1 MHVIREHVNL
11 LAVSDVRL
19 SYGQAPLAVG
29 GALHFQLCTD
39 VCTNLDWRSTIFSEF
54 VVERLRWAR
63 HRMHSLRSC
72 RAMALLYRQV
82 VFVLLAMDVC
92 MHGGTASSIGES
104 GVFDGNKQTE
114 TKPTS
119 PQMTVSPLCPANQD
133 YLRIEASDN
142 ARKALTGWLARDTAR
157 LVFIYFD
164 LVVGNRTYHPGSCP
178 DDGLSAIDAQT
189 PLAWVL
195 TSGGPNGGG
204 LGSHSF
210 AHAYLTL
217 PVSYPRIYSLG
228 ILGNQFVGRLHH
240 EVYRMKVFVD
250 NSSTSQIDKESCW
263 NKLDKTEKSSI
274 MLNVVQLFVSD
285 LDADGSTNT
294 TSWNF
299 CYSDPIANSEHLPY
313 STSPL
318 VPHTPAYVCKDES
331 GSMQRL
337 QRDPY
342 LKGLFAVFIGLSLGT
357 LVVQFYILSKGLE
370 YLRVWGSNVESP
382 LWADNRGRTFNKK
395 GFFNKLH
402 LPVHVTIGGLL
413 SSDIVFGPRAFRR
426 LKWIVLW
433 GICCLLYAIWPNIL
447 VQMILIPTSPI
458 ARLGVSSSET
468 FGEKLPCKQLASRS
482 ANHQFPYI
490 STSFYCVCGP
500 VFAILSFLAVALYLP
515 KSSGVPEILS
525 LVSKS
530 FTYPLASI
538 LLNVTAYLR
547 MVVLFPLGRPDLVEN
562 YSDSE
567 TKPTRLLTRCLVV
580 TGTFLLA
587 QLIFWVPFLISAGV
601 ALFLCLIGTV
611 ACGATGIIQTF
622 DSPHEKGQVFI
633 IAWIPLSA
641 LAVVFYI
648 QGSELLMFIILSSV
662 SLYITYPLQTFLI
675 LSWSLALI
683 VETQNLLQDYRS
695 PLLAVQ
701 KKFVNKVKTLS
712 TGYVRL
718 DKNEDNSIKAFRL
731 CLEKVSKDGDNID
744 WKIFFRKAEHIWNR
758 VSLGLLTCINGS
770 EHTFD
775 SGTSMVELYFVRG
788 ALSWL
793 DLRKDKVRNKNPV
806 LAKLQEVLWMRFF
819 SLLCKL
825 VLLVFLFLSLI
836 MLLLAFNSLWKD
848 PSPKDTNSLLLT
860 IVVVPLYTFV
870 RTKLKSSSLTDDQQL
885 MFESMLEEE
894 LDACFNGL
902 VSRVSKPYK
911 HVCIGACTNTS

>member
-1 MHVIREHVNL
+1 M
-11 LAVSDVRL
+11 
-19 SYGQAPLAVG
+19 
-29 GALHFQLCTD
+29 ALFYTQVT
-39 VCTNLDWRSTIFSEF
+39 F
-54 VVERLRWAR
+54 VVILI
-63 HRMHSLRSC
+63 
-72 RAMALLYRQV
+72 MA
-82 VFVLLAMDVC
+82 VC
-92 MHGGTASSIGES
+92 MHGGTAASIGES
-104 GVFDGNKQTE
+104 GVFDGNKQTLAR
-114 TKPTS
+114 PTS
-119 PQMTVSPLCPANQD
+119 PPMTVSPLCPASQD

-142 ARKALTGWLARDTAR
+142 ARQALSGWLARDTAR

-164 LVVGNRTYHPGSCP
+164 LVVGNLTYHPGSCP
-178 DDGLSAIDAQT
+178 DDGVSAIDAQT

-195 TSGGPNGGG
+195 TSGGPNGGGG

-250 NSSTSQIDKESCW
+250 NSSTSRTDKESCW

-285 LDADGSTNT
+285 LEADVSTNT

-313 STSPL
+313 STSLL

-342 LKGLFAVFIGLSLGT
+342 LKGLFAVFIGLSLGP

-370 YLRVWGSNVESP
+370 YLRVWGSEVEWP
-382 LWADNRGRTFNKK
+382 LSVDNRGRTFNKK

-413 SSDIVFGPRAFRR
+413 SSDIVFGRRAFRR
-426 LKWIVLW
+426 LKWIFLW
-433 GICCLLYAIWPNIL
+433 GICCLLYAIWPNVL

-458 ARLGVSSSET
+458 TRLGVSSSET
-468 FGEKLPCKQLASRS
+468 FGKKLPCKQLASTPT
-482 ANHQFPYI
+482 NHQFPSF
-490 STSFYCVCGP
+490 STGFYCACGP
-500 VFAILSFLAVALYLP
+500 IFAIFSFLAVALSFP
-515 KSSGVPEILS
+515 KSSVVPEMLS

-530 FTYPLASI
+530 FTYPLAAI

-547 MVVLFPLGRPDLVEN
+547 MVVLFPLRRPDLVEN

-567 TKPTRLLTRCLVV
+567 TKPRRLLNRCLVV

-587 QLIFWVPFLISAGV
+587 QFIFWVPFLISGGV
-601 ALFLCLIGTV
+601 VLFLCLIATV
-611 ACGATGIIQTF
+611 ACGATGIIQIF

-633 IAWIPLSA
+633 VAWIPLSA

-675 LSWSLALI
+675 VSWSLALI

-701 KKFVNKVKTLS
+701 KKFVDKVKTLS

-718 DKNEDNSIKAFRL
+718 DKDEHNSIKAFRL
-731 CLEKVSKDGDNID
+731 CLEKVSKSGDQID
-744 WKIFFRKAEHIWNR
+744 WNIFFHQAEHVWNR
-758 VSLGLLTCINGS
+758 VSFGLLTCINGS
-770 EHTFD
+770 EHNFD
-775 SGTSMVELYFVRG
+775 SDTTMVELYFLRR
-788 ALSWL
+788 ALSCL
-793 DLRKDKVRNKNPV
+793 DLRKDGERDKQKV
-806 LAKLQEVLWMRFF
+806 LALLQEVLWMRFF

-860 IVVVPLYTFV
+860 IVVVPLYTFL
-870 RTKLKSSSLTDDQQL
+870 RTKLKSSSSLTDDQKL

-894 LDACFNGL
+894 LEACFNGL

-911 HVCIGACTNTS
+911 HVCIGACANMS